1 MQSPSQSVAPKQWA
15 TEFGS
20 TTWPLCALDDV
31 PRVHSSLRQ
40 IARHSSLCDVWHVRL
55 ALPKHARR
63 SGECANKNLGL
74 HQTAGCREKNHQSHE
89 TCRRA
94 PTCMQMAAKTH
105 RALRR
110 VVLGLSRLA
119 QRSNRYRQFDRRPA
133 PHSATP

>member
-1 MQSPSQSVAPKQWA
+1 MQSPSQLIAPKQWA

-31 PRVHSSLRQ
+31 PRVHSSSRQ

-55 ALPKHARR
+55 ALPEHARH

-74 HQTAGCREKNHQSHE
+74 HQTVECREKSHRSHE
-89 TCRRA
+89 TSRHA
-94 PTCMQMAAKTH
+94 PTCMQTKAKTH

-110 VVLGLSRLA
+110 VVLGLSRLV
-119 QRSNRYRQFDRRPA
+119 QQSNRYRQFDRRRA
-133 PHSATP
+133 PHFATP